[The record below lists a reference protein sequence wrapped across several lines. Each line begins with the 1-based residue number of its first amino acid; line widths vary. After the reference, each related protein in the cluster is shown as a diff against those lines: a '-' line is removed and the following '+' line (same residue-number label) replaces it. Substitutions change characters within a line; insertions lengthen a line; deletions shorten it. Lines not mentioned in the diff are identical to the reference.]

1 MRISDW
7 SSDVCSSDLIGAEG
21 SRRIHGHS
29 YRARV
34 AVRGRPD
41 PATGMVIDL
50 EKLEQAFAAI
60 RARLDHHF
68 LDEVEGLGP
77 ATMENLAVWIW
88 RQLAPDV
95 AGLRRVTLY
104 RDSLGESCNR
114 SERTTSERQSLMP

>member
-1 MRISDW
+1 MLPALLEMTKDFRFEAAHTLQRD
-7 SSDVCSSDLIGAEG
+7 IGAEG

-50 EKLEQAFAAI
+50 EKLEQLFAAI

-88 RQLAPDV
+88 RCLAPDV
-95 AGLRRVTLY
+95 AGLSRVTLY
-104 RDSLGESCNR
+104 RDSLGESCTYLG
-114 SERTTSERQSLMP
+114 E

>member
-1 MRISDW
+1 MQFFFFTQKTAYEMRISDW
-7 SSDVCSSDLIGAEG
+7 SADVCSSDL
-21 SRRIHGHS
+21 GHA

-95 AGLRRVTLY
+95 AGLSRVTLY
-104 RDSLGESCNR
+104 RDSLGESCTYLG
-114 SERTTSERQSLMP
+114 E